1 MTLGSIDILTV
12 WIFLNSWSWD
22 IFEFVFNFFKQCFY
36 SFHCTNLPW
45 LISKYFILFDDIS
58 SGIVFYSHCSLI
70 AYRTVADFLCVD
82 FLSYNLADL
91 FIGSNRFVGVCVSVC
106 LSVLGAVW
114 VGQPRHTTEHLG
126 CQVEEGDSSSG
137 GDKKGGELFLQR
149 LQAWLLNLSIH
160 NGSCQPWRD
169 WWLNWCPGPV
179 YVPQE
184 GVHCQRNVP
193 HRVYA

>member
-91 FIGSNRFVGVCVSVC
+91 FIGSNRFVGVCNVEILHIILYHLWSEIVLLRGFQFFFLPSFL
-106 LSVLGAVW
+106 LSPL
-114 VGQPRHTTEHLG
+114 PP
-126 CQVEEGDSSSG
+126 SSFCFPSSFPFS
-137 GDKKGGELFLQR
+137 LFL
-149 LQAWLLNLSIH
+149 AWCSGCEFL
-160 NGSCQPWRD
+160 
-169 WWLNWCPGPV
+169 
-179 YVPQE
+179 
-184 GVHCQRNVP
+184 GVVESGHPFVKGIL
-193 HRVYA
+193 